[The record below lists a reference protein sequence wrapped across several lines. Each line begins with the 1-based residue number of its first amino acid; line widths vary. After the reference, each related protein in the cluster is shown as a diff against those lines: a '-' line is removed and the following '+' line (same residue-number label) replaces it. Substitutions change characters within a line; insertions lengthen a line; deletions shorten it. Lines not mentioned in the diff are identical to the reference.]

1 MVGEACIEPVIV
13 GKSEK
18 VADEN
23 EEIKDKAG
31 VVVVRAKPSRKVFSG
46 TKSSTRV
53 PESLLEDPNLAAAIE
68 FLPENY
74 NFEVHKTIWRIRQLN
89 AKTVALQMPE
99 GCSYSEL
106 VCLLSFLSNCIE
118 F

>member
-1 MVGEACIEPVIV
+1 MSATMVGEACVEPVII

-18 VADEN
+18 VADDHVES
-23 EEIKDKAG
+23 KDKAG

-46 TKSSTRV
+46 IKSATRV
-53 PESLLEDPNLAAAIE
+53 PESLLADPNLAAAVE

-99 GCSYSEL
+99 GCTYMEL
-106 VCLLSFLSNCIE
+106 VCLLPCFE
-118 F
+118 